1 MKKMKLFFVVLM
13 AFITLK
19 GSAQFVNSSN
29 NPQGKTASSN
39 VNISHKTDLN
49 GWDRISVS
57 FTPTKIITDVKGAE
71 NYNLTGFSIGY
82 EKGFSIAN
90 NIPLFIETGGNIQYA
105 FKNFDNEDLED
116 TNLKIEGIPYETKMT
131 ISTLNLK
138 VPVNLAYKLS
148 LGNVSIIPYVGI
160 NFKINLLAKAKYSLE
175 DSDDLNSIYDS
186 EDEYW
191 ESLEER
197 EDRNLQELNLF
208 DKKDTGSKDSQW
220 KRFQMGWQIGVGL
233 DYNKLHVG
241 IGYGKDFMELY
252 KKTKTSAVA
261 ITLGYNF

>member
-1 MKKMKLFFVVLM
+1 MKKMKLCFVILM
-13 AFITLK
+13 AFVTLK

-29 NPQGKTASSN
+29 NTQGKNTSSN
-39 VNISHKTDLN
+39 VNFSHKTDLN
-49 GWDRISVS
+49 GWERISVS
-57 FTPTKIITDVKGAE
+57 FTPTKIITDVKGAD
-71 NYNLTGFSIGY
+71 NFNLTGFSIGY

-105 FKNFDNEDLED
+105 FKSLDNEDLED
-116 TNLKIEGIPYETKMT
+116 IGFKNEDIPYETKMT

-138 VPVNLAYKLS
+138 IPVNLAYKLS
-148 LGNVSIIPYVGI
+148 LGDVSIIPYVGI

-197 EDRNLQELNLF
+197 EDRNIQNLNFF
-208 DKKDTGSKDSQW
+208 DKKDIEDKDSRW

-241 IGYGKDFMELY
+241 IGYGKDLMELY
-252 KKTKTSAVA
+252 KKTKTSAVS